1 MKIKVLIPLY
11 NDWQSVNQ
19 LIKKID
25 DIIADIQHQFSIIII
40 NDCSTE
46 EKQRTFDQLENINSL
61 KVINM
66 KINNG
71 HARCIAT
78 GLKYIYEKEEFD
90 YIIPMDSDG
99 EDRPEEIKAFVDNL
113 SYNPDVP
120 IVGERVKRSEG
131 ITFKTSYSIHKLITL
146 IFTGKSIKFGN
157 FTLLPKK
164 TVQKLINEKATWSS
178 FSGSLS
184 KIENNLATIPSERG
198 KRYFGPSKMNFISL
212 IKHSLSIIAVF
223 KASVIIR
230 SIAFYAIYLI
240 LISNNLSFITC
251 LPLALIVIFGILIVK
266 ISGRE
271 NIEEF
276 NSCLNNIDNID
287 TIK

>member
-1 MKIKVLIPLY
+1 MKIKILIPLY

-131 ITFKTSYSIHKLITL
+131 IIFKTSYSIHKLITL

-251 LPLALIVIFGILIVK
+251 IPLALIVIFGILIVK

>member
-1 MKIKVLIPLY
+1 MKIKILIPLY

-25 DIIADIQHQFSIIII
+25 DIIADVQHQFSIIII

-131 ITFKTSYSIHKLITL
+131 IIFKTSYSIHKLITL

-184 KIENNLATIPSERG
+184 KIENNLAIIPSERG
-198 KRYFGPSKMNFISL
+198 IRYFGPSKMNFISL

-251 LPLALIVIFGILIVK
+251 IPLALIVIFGILIVK

-276 NSCLNNIDNID
+276 NSCLNNIDSVD